1 MEIEGVIEPMNVGN
15 ASYDDIVIS
24 LKKKK
29 YNYKIHYYNR
39 NSLLSLIHIFFIVTG
54 LIGLVLFVLLFSNW
68 KKINKLKELNEK
80 LREDISD
87 INEENIVIESQY
99 KEKFDD
105 VTSFSETIEEY
116 RSRCETRMTEIKD
129 IQTKIES
136 INKEVKRIK
145 KEGRI
150 VEDEIKRFN
159 QLI

>member
-1 MEIEGVIEPMNVGN
+1 MV
-15 ASYDDIVIS
+15 
-24 LKKKK
+24 
-29 YNYKIHYYNR
+29 
-39 NSLLSLIHIFFIVTG
+39 F
-54 LIGLVLFVLLFSNW
+54 
-68 KKINKLKELNEK
+68 
-80 LREDISD
+80 
-87 INEENIVIESQY
+87 NEENIVIESQY
-99 KEKFDD
+99 KKKFDD

>member
-1 MEIEGVIEPMNVGN
+1 MKKEKVPNTTRAKLLSEITET
-15 ASYDDIVIS
+15 
-24 LKKKK
+24 KKKTLHSIDVDK
-29 YNYKIHYYNR
+29 EAKNE
-39 NSLLSLIHIFFIVTG
+39 
-54 LIGLVLFVLLFSNW
+54 
-68 KKINKLKELNEK
+68 NKLKELNEK

-99 KEKFDD
+99 KKKFDD

>member
-1 MEIEGVIEPMNVGN
+1 MEIEGPIEPMDVGD
-15 ASYDDIVIS
+15 ASYDDIEIS

-29 YNYKIHYYNR
+29 HYYKIHYYNK
-39 NSLLSLIHIFFIVTG
+39 NSLLSLIHIFFILTG
-54 LIGLVLFVLLFSNW
+54 LIGLILFVLLFRNW
-68 KKINKLKELNEK
+68 KKINRLKELNEK

-87 INEENIVIESQY
+87 INEENIILESQY
-99 KEKFDD
+99 KEKLDD
-105 VTSFSETIEEY
+105 VTSFSKTIEEY
-116 RSRCETRMTEIKD
+116 RSKCESRMTEIKD

-136 INKEVKRIK
+136 INKEVKKIK